1 MMKKLI
7 LTAIAMLGI
16 LLPGVQAKD
25 LVAYFSAEGH
35 TKAVAERI
43 AELTGADLYRIEAT
57 DPYADNPY
65 DDSDRIQNEAY
76 NDLRPA
82 VANPPSQDWIDQ
94 YDRIFIGSPCWWH
107 QPAMVVCTFLETYDL
122 SKQLII
128 PFFTYGAT
136 TYLNE
141 SMQKIY
147 KCTPNSVHVPE
158 TLPEDLDPDDI
169 TRPGRP
175 DDAGIDMP
183 GNARG
188 VEGWL
193 TRLGLLGDNSGI
205 NAIVTDETD
214 NIHIYSDSGAVHME
228 LAADMM
234 PNIVE
239 VYNLNGTLIQK
250 MSDSQNYSFQVPTR
264 SVYLLSMV
272 YGADN
277 RRMSMKL
284 SL

>member
-1 MMKKLI
+1 M
-7 LTAIAMLGI
+7 
-16 LLPGVQAKD
+16 QAKD
-25 LVAYFSAEGH
+25 LVAYFSAQGN

-43 AELTGADLYRIEAT
+43 AELTGADIYRIEAA
-57 DPYADNPY
+57 DPYASNPY

-76 NDLRPA
+76 NDLRPG
-82 VANPPSQDWIDQ
+82 VANLPSQEWISQ

-107 QPAMVVCTFLETYDL
+107 QPAMVVCTFLESYDL
-122 SKQLII
+122 SKQIII

-147 KCTPNSVHVPE
+147 KCTPNSLHVPE
-158 TLPEDLDPDDI
+158 ALPEDLDADDI

-193 TRLGLLGDNSGI
+193 SRLGLTGNTAIAEPENYLQDNVRI
-205 NAIVTDETD
+205 YNTACEIHVELDERMSPNTVE
-214 NIHIYSDSGAVHME
+214 IYNV
-228 LAADMM
+228 
-234 PNIVE
+234 
-239 VYNLNGTLIQK
+239 NGTLLHK
-250 MSDSQNYSFQVPTR
+250 MSDKTNYSFSVPAK
-264 SVYLLSMV
+264 SVYLFSMV
-272 YGADN
+272 YGSDN
-277 RRMSMKL
+277 KCVNKKIVL
-284 SL
+284 